1 MGYRRSF
8 DVRII
13 VKMGPNLI
21 GKDRQAIAR
30 KYEPDEKPF
39 CSIMRNICY
48 IRNICTHHD
57 RLWNSSSKVQLTI
70 PRFPMDLYL
79 SANMQLQHR
88 YYNSLVIMGQLVKL
102 IFPKTNWHTDQIALA
117 EKYPRVELS
126 AIGSP
131 EDWRERPLWQQSSE
145 IY

>member
-1 MGYRRSF
+1 
-8 DVRII
+8 
-13 VKMGPNLI
+13 MGPNLI